1 MAKGASGSQAATLVP
16 RAGGGATTGG
26 SAAARA
32 PPTAAGLRKRTSE
45 FLIDISGTAH
55 CDLMRI
61 LRQRQACS
69 RSKGSES

>member
-45 FLIDISGTAH
+45 FFT
-55 CDLMRI
+55 
-61 LRQRQACS
+61 
-69 RSKGSES
+69 